1 MCVKINFHS
10 LVCTVFT
17 LEIVK
22 NPNKMLSILIPT
34 KDYNCRILVEALS
47 RQGALLGVPYE
58 ILLGEDGSSCEGVE
72 LNRPMSQLPECRII
86 EYKENQG
93 RARIRNR
100 LAEEARY
107 ENLVFIDSDAIVE
120 KNDYLATYL
129 QALQSHNI
137 VCGGL
142 YHPVIIPSPDCTL
155 RYKYEKNADK
165 KRPASVRAKRPYN
178 DFSTFNFA
186 IKREL
191 FLSIRFDES
200 IKEYGYEDTLF
211 GHQIKERGHVVEHID
226 NPLLHTGLES
236 NKQYLRKIEQ
246 SLKTLYTIRE
256 EIDTTPLLSAFRRLR
271 SLGLLPLSAWMW
283 RQTQQLLLAN
293 LMSESPSL
301 FLFKLYKLGYYCN
314 YVLRD
319 CKK

>member
-1 MCVKINFHS
+1 
-10 LVCTVFT
+10 
-17 LEIVK
+17 
-22 NPNKMLSILIPT
+22 MLSILIPT

-47 RQGALLGVPYE
+47 RQGELLDVPYE

-72 LNRPMSQLPECRII
+72 LNRPMSRLPQCRII

-107 ENLVFIDSDAIVE
+107 ENIIFIDSDAIVE
-120 KNDYLATYL
+120 KSDFLETYL
-129 QALQSHNI
+129 QALKKHDI

-155 RYKYEKNADK
+155 RYKYEKKADK
-165 KRPASVRAKRPYN
+165 KRPASVRVKHPYN

-191 FLSIRFDES
+191 FLSILFDEN

-211 GHQIKERGHVVEHID
+211 GHQIKARGHIVKHID

-236 NKQYLRKIEQ
+236 NRNYLKKIEQ
-246 SLKTLYTIRE
+246 SLKTLHNIRE
-256 EIDTTPLLSAFRRLR
+256 EIGTTPLLSAYRRLR
-271 SLGLLPLSAWMW
+271 NMRLVSFAAWMW
-283 RQTQQLLLAN
+283 RQTQQLLREN
-293 LMSESPSL
+293 LMSEKPSL
-301 FLFKLYKLGYYCN
+301 FLFSLYKLGYYCN
-314 YVLRD
+314 YVNNNGE
-319 CKK
+319 K

>member
-1 MCVKINFHS
+1 
-10 LVCTVFT
+10 
-17 LEIVK
+17 
-22 NPNKMLSILIPT
+22 MLSILIPT
-34 KDYNCRILVEALS
+34 KDYNCRILVEALW
-47 RQGALLGVPYE
+47 RQGELLSVPYE
-58 ILLGEDGSSCEGVE
+58 ILLGEDGSSFEGVE
-72 LNRPMSQLPECRII
+72 LNRPMSQLPKCRII

-107 ENLVFIDSDAIVE
+107 ENILFIDSDAIVE
-120 KNDYLATYL
+120 KNDFLEKYL
-129 QALQSHNI
+129 QALQSNDI

-155 RYKYEKNADK
+155 RYKYEKAADK

-191 FLSIRFDES
+191 FLSIRFDEN

-211 GHQIKERGHVVEHID
+211 GHQIKARGYVIEHID

-236 NKQYLRKIEQ
+236 NKLYLKKIEQ
-246 SLKTLYTIRE
+246 SLETLHTIRE
-256 EIDTTPLLSAFRRLR
+256 EIDTTPLLSAYRRLR
-271 SLGLLPLSAWMW
+271 GLGLVAFAAWTW
-283 RQTQQLLLAN
+283 RQTKQFLRRN
-293 LMSESPSL
+293 LMSETPSL

-314 YVLRD
+314 YVRND